1 MNNRDDLNSDD
12 AEIAAILR
20 ETGMRAEPPE
30 GMVRDVQAAVHAEWQ
45 AVVKTRQR
53 RRTFMWAAAASVCAV
68 VLGATISLKVVEEQ
82 GRPVATIQRAEG
94 EMFRAS
100 DSEHWSRIGEGQR
113 IGIGD
118 VVRSDARAA
127 LQFDNG
133 LSVRIDRGTSFSIAA
148 RDRFALNAG
157 AVYVDAKPGE
167 PTEDF
172 IVATHAG
179 IIRHLG
185 TQYQARM
192 RVDGIEV
199 SVREGRVIVE
209 GEGTSSVATAG
220 ERLDIS
226 TRGSVRREPILPS
239 DETWRWASEIAPPF
253 SIENAS
259 LVAFLEWAARETGR
273 PLVYESAQV
282 QATATS
288 VTLRGSVDGLA
299 PEVALSAVLATT
311 PLRRDETKDDVIE
324 IGFASPID
332 SASTRRLTP

>member
-1 MNNRDDLNSDD
+1 MSNRDDVNSDD

-20 ETGMRAEPPE
+20 ETGTRAEPPQDMMRE
-30 GMVRDVQAAVHAEWQ
+30 VQAAVHAQWQ

-68 VLGATISLKVVEEQ
+68 ALGATISLKVLDEH
-82 GRPVATIQRAEG
+82 GRPMATIQRAEG
-94 EMFRAS
+94 EIFVAP
-100 DSEHWSRIGEGQR
+100 DGEHWSRVGEGQR
-113 IGIGD
+113 IAIGD
-118 VVRSDARAA
+118 FVRSDARAA
-127 LQFDNG
+127 LQLDNG
-133 LSVRIDRGTSFSIAA
+133 LAVRIDRVTLFNIVE
-148 RDRFALNAG
+148 RDRLALKAG
-157 AVYVDAKPGE
+157 AVYVDAKSGVPA
-167 PTEDF
+167 EDF

-179 IIRHLG
+179 DVRHLG
-185 TQYQARM
+185 TQYQVRM

-209 GEGTSSVATAG
+209 SEAASTIATAG

-226 TRGSVRREPILPS
+226 RRGSVRREPIAPS

-259 LVAFLEWAARETGR
+259 LAAFLEWVARETGR
-273 PLVYESAQV
+273 PLVYESPHV

-311 PLRRDETKDDVIE
+311 PLRRDETKAEAIK
-324 IGFASPID
+324 IGFAAPID
-332 SASTRRLTP
+332 SASSARPTP

>member
-1 MNNRDDLNSDD
+1 MSNRDDLNSDD

-30 GMVRDVQAAVHAEWQ
+30 GMVREVQAAVHAEWQ

-68 VLGATISLKVVEEQ
+68 ILGATISFKVTEER
-82 GRPVATIQRAEG
+82 GRPVATIQRVEG
-94 EMFRAS
+94 GMFRAS
-100 DSEHWSRIGEGQR
+100 NGEGWLRIGEGQR

-118 VVRSDARAA
+118 IVRSDGRAA

-133 LSVRIDRGTSFSIAA
+133 LSVRIDRNTSFSIAA

-167 PTEDF
+167 PAKDF

-185 TQYQARM
+185 TQYQVRM

-209 GEGTSSVATAG
+209 GEIASVVATAG

-226 TRGSVRREPILPS
+226 TQGSVQRELIPPS
-239 DETWRWASEIAPPF
+239 DEAWRWASEVAPPF
-253 SIENAS
+253 SLDSVS
-259 LVAFLEWAARETGR
+259 LAAFLEWAARETGR
-273 PLVYESAQV
+273 SLVYESPRV

-288 VTLRGSVDGLA
+288 VILRGSVDGLA
-299 PEVALSAVLATT
+299 PEIALSAVLATT
-311 PLRRDETKDDVIE
+311 PLRRVETKADVIE
-324 IGFASPID
+324 VGFASPID
-332 SASTRRLTP
+332 SAADTRLTP